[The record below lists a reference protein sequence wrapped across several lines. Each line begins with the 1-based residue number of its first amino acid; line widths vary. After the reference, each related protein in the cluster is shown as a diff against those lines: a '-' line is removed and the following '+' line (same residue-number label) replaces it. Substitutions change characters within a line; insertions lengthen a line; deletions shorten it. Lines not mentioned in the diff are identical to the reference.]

1 MHLKK
6 YYIFLVLL
14 ALCTLPVY
22 SQDVRTVATEAVATD
37 RIYTIDTC
45 RVEVIK
51 EKKTI
56 TDIEVHFQL
65 DKHNIV
71 PEYMGNDVS
80 LQNFSRIINSIEPEK
95 IDSVVIISQSSPEG
109 RYEYNTK
116 LSQRRADTMHSYI
129 HNNYPQLEGILFVHP
144 KGESWEQLRDYIV
157 RDRYLSDTLKNSA
170 LELIDDNS
178 INIAVKK
185 RRFSKLPIY
194 SYLHQTYYPRIRSS
208 RFRIYYYDE
217 SYIYHQ
223 DTTVH
228 EPVVEVPD
236 TVPAEPAPA
245 PSWCPRLHFKSNA
258 LGLSMGISNA
268 AVEIDFAKHW
278 SFTFPLYYS
287 AWNYFNERIKFRTLA
302 FQPEVRYWF
311 SENNDKFFLG
321 AHFSYAQYNIAVA
334 NAYRYQDHNMEKP
347 ALGGGISVGY
357 RLPLSEDRR
366 WNVEFT
372 LGAGVYPLHYDIF
385 ENTPETKDGLLLGSR
400 KMTYWGL
407 DNAGITF
414 SYALDLRKKGG
425 KK

>member
-1 MHLKK
+1 MHFKK
-6 YYIFLVLL
+6 YYILLSLIVLC
-14 ALCTLPVY
+14 ALPAY
-22 SQDVRTVATEAVATD
+22 SQDVQTVAAESVATD
-37 RIYTIDTC
+37 KTYTIDTC
-45 RVEVIK
+45 RIEVVK
-51 EKKTI
+51 EKKI
-56 TDIEVHFQL
+56 IADIEVHFQL

-109 RYEYNTK
+109 RHEYNAK
-116 LSQRRADTMHSYI
+116 LSKRRADTMRSYI
-129 HNNYPQLEGILFVHP
+129 HSNYPQLEGILFVHP
-144 KGESWEQLRDYIV
+144 RGESWGQLRKYI
-157 RDRYLSDTLKNSA
+157 LSDPYINDTLRNKA
-170 LELIDDNS
+170 IEIIDAD
-178 INIAVKK
+178 INMAVKK
-185 RRFSKLPIY
+185 RQFSKLPIY
-194 SYLHQTYYPRIRSS
+194 KYLHQTYYPRIRSS

-311 SENNDKFFLG
+311 SEENNKFFLG

-334 NAYRYQDHNMEKP
+334 GGYRYQDHNMEKP

-357 RLPLSEDRR
+357 RLPLSKDHR

-385 ENTPETKDGLLLGSR
+385 ENTPDTKDGLLLDSR

-414 SYALDLRKKGG
+414 SYALDLKKKGG